1 MSRIDA
7 VGIVA
12 AAAQAEMALNR
23 GDPVAAAL
31 VALAARAAATSVGGR
46 ELALAAQITRR
57 VDVGASTPTAAASRK
72 VAQAL
77 CRSALQQAQAAL
89 IA

>member
-1 MSRIDA
+1 MNRLDA
-7 VGIVA
+7 VAIVA

-23 GDPVAAAL
+23 GDPVAGAL
-31 VALAARAAATSVGGR
+31 VALAARSAAAVVGGR
-46 ELALAAQITRR
+46 ELALAAEITRR
-57 VDVGASTPTAAASRK
+57 VDVTAPTPAAAASRK